1 MLNRFDCIKKI
12 IHCEFCNNIENNY
25 IKLRNVFLNNIKK
38 NIFSYYKRKSMCSK
52 CKENINSLFCRNR
65 CTDES
70 CRGYL
75 QRDVIEEDVS
85 NEIKFFKI
93 ICCGD
98 NNNENNNN
106 RIIKEFEEGL
116 KRIKKVVEEVEDNI
130 LYNKVDLGKL
140 FSFLNLDYNKKN
152 V

>member
-1 MLNRFDCIKKI
+1 M
-12 IHCEFCNNIENNY
+12 
-25 IKLRNVFLNNIKK
+25 
-38 NIFSYYKRKSMCSK
+38 
-52 CKENINSLFCRNR
+52 FCRNR
-65 CTDES
+65 CTDET

-116 KRIKKVVEEVEDNI
+116 KRIKKVVEEVEDII